1 MKKLLLFS
9 ACIMLA
15 FASCKK
21 SDPTK
26 SNTTA
31 VGTISATIGGV
42 NETFTTSVVAESVDT
57 PSYTIAISGF
67 RGTGA
72 TQEGIQIGISSYKP
86 ITTGTY
92 TISSALSN
100 DVVYTPFVGYYKNT
114 SVSSL
119 VTFGTDFSA
128 VHITTIIITSLS
140 STNVQGTFSGVLIN
154 EDGTSTDTQTITDGK
169 FDVNITKAN
178 Q

>member
-21 SDPTK
+21 NDPTK
-26 SNTTA
+26 STTA

-42 NETFTTSVVAESVDT
+42 NETFTTSVIAESADT
-57 PSYTIAISGF
+57 PAYNIAISGF
-67 RGTGA
+67 RGTDVNR
-72 TQEGIQIGISSYKP
+72 EGIQIGISSYKP

-114 SVSSL
+114 SVSS
-119 VTFGTDFSA
+119 VATFGTDFSA
-128 VHITTIIITSLS
+128 VNITTITITSLS

-154 EDGTSTDTQTITDGK
+154 EDGTSTDTQTITNGK
-169 FDVNITKAN
+169 FDVNITSQK
-178 Q
+178 

>member
-21 SDPTK
+21 NDPTK
-26 SNTTA
+26 STTA

-42 NETFTTSVVAESVDT
+42 NETFTTSVIAESADT
-57 PSYTIAISGF
+57 PSYTIGISGF

-72 TQEGIQIGISSYKP
+72 NQEGIQIGISSYKP

-114 SVSSL
+114 SVSSIAI
-119 VTFGTDFSA
+119 FGTDN
-128 VHITTIIITSLS
+128 ITTITITSVS
-140 STNVQGTFSGVLIN
+140 NTNVQGTFSGVLLN
-154 EDGTSTDTQTITDGK
+154 EDGSTDTQTIANGK
-169 FDVNITKAN
+169 FNVNITKAN

>member
-1 MKKLLLFS
+1 
-9 ACIMLA
+9 MLA

-21 SDPTK
+21 NDPAK

-42 NETFTTSVVAESVDT
+42 NETFTTSVIAESADT
-57 PSYTIAISGF
+57 PAYNIAISGF
-67 RGTGA
+67 RGTDVNRV
-72 TQEGIQIGISSYKP
+72 GIQIGISSYKP

-92 TISSALSN
+92 AISSAVSN

-114 SVSSL
+114 SVSSIAI
-119 VTFGTDFSA
+119 FGTDN
-128 VHITTIIITSLS
+128 ITTITITSVS
-140 STNVQGTFSGVLIN
+140 NTNVQGTFSGVLLN
-154 EDGTSTDTQTITDGK
+154 EDGSTDTQTIANGK
-169 FDVNITKAN
+169 FNVNITKAN